1 MNDIDELVGR
11 LARVRDGDL
20 AGARHRPAARALLDQ
35 VTAATGRT
43 APARRFPRRLV
54 LSATAAALA
63 IGAVIGIGLGGPH
76 DPSRHDPKTR
86 NVSAVLAIQ
95 HRGKVYT
102 VLVNDAFADRREY
115 AKELRK
121 AGLTVD
127 LSVVPASPSLAG
139 RLLGVSV
146 GDSPKG
152 PKDDGGD
159 TSVDDY
165 PVKCYTAP
173 HECPLGLQISTTNPR
188 IPIKV
193 LLGRRAR
200 PGEVYDRDGGRGDV
214 TAKGEALQGARIEG
228 HTLAEVMALLRQHHL
243 SVAGYRRS
251 TSLGDGGGFTEDEAS
266 ASSVKPTD
274 RVGEVVSPQCELGHR
289 DRGRGPPRALLTGRT
304 RPARRACPPV
314 MFVAVPAEDAA
325 TNITWVPRHGQPRV
339 QVLSPLWP
347 NPSFRAYVEKHASCH
362 WSQRCRVAVRNASDE
377 PPPRSAAGTVRAPGA
392 ATR

>member
-1 MNDIDELVGR
+1 VNDIDELVGR
-11 LARVRDGDL
+11 LARVRDDDL

-35 VTAATGRT
+35 VTAATGRR

-63 IGAVIGIGLGGPH
+63 IGAVIGIGLGG
-76 DPSRHDPKTR
+76 RQDPKTR

-102 VLVNDAFADRREY
+102 VFVKDAFADRREY
-115 AKELRK
+115 AREFRK

-127 LSVVPASPSLAG
+127 LSVVPASPSLVG

-152 PKDDGGD
+152 PKDDGGG
-159 TSVDDY
+159 TSVDEY

-193 LLGRRAR
+193 LLGRSAR
-200 PGEVYDRDGGRGDV
+200 PGEVYDREGGRGDV

-251 TSLGDGGGFTEDEAS
+251 TSLGDGGGFEEGEAS

-274 RVGEVVSPQCELGHR
+274 RVGEVV
-289 DRGRGPPRALLTGRT
+289 A
-304 RPARRACPPV
+304 
-314 MFVAVPAEDAA
+314 
-325 TNITWVPRHGQPRV
+325 
-339 QVLSPLWP
+339 
-347 NPSFRAYVEKHASCH
+347 
-362 WSQRCRVAVRNASDE
+362 
-377 PPPRSAAGTVRAPGA
+377 RSANSVIVIVGEVPHERY
-392 ATR
+392 